1 MTARKG
7 IQWIIGNSRFDTVFS
22 ICMIGVTLLAFMMT
36 GLTAWLL
43 SLGRNLS

>member
-7 IQWIIGNSRFDTVFS
+7 IQGIIGNSRLDTVFS
-22 ICMIGVTLLAFMMT
+22 MCMIGVTLLALMLT

-43 SLGRNLS
+43 SLGMK